1 MLLEGKVAIV
11 TGGTRG
17 IGYETVR
24 QFLLQGAK
32 VALFGSRK
40 ETVDVAIAKLKE
52 ENSGFAVI
60 GLYPKLTSEVE
71 VKSAFDSVKNE
82 FGKIDVLINN
92 AGISSHTKLLD
103 FSEDEYD
110 KIADLNIKSVFV
122 CSKVA
127 VPYLTE
133 TKGVILNTSSMVSRD
148 GQPSGVMYPAS
159 KYAVNGITQS
169 LSRELA
175 PLGIR
180 VNAVAPGITETEMLS
195 ALPKNMIEPLIKTI
209 PLGRIGTPTDI
220 ANAFVFLASD
230 MVLVLSSQWK
240 DFIETTLGIHEHVK
254 VLYNPIISLPL
265 VGKRYEK
272 KKYILFAGT
281 VDKRKGYHDLI
292 VSFSMCSMSFPD
304 WRLLIA
310 GNGEIDEGKSLA
322 YHLGIAD
329 KVKFLG
335 WITGDEKDSVFGE
348 ASIYCLP
355 SYAEGFPM
363 SVLDAWAYG
372 LPVVCTPVG
381 GIMDVAKD
389 GENIMLFNPGDT
401 TKLSEELS
409 LLMGDIRLRE
419 SIALHSQ
426 TLSES
431 IFNLSR
437 INSQLGDL
445 YKQLLGE

>member
-52 ENSGFAVI
+52 ENSEFSVI

-122 CSKVA
+122 CSKVV

-180 VNAVAPGITETEMLS
+180 VNAVAPGITETEMVS
-195 ALPKNMIEPLIKTI
+195 ALPKNMIEPLIKSI

-230 MVLVLSSQWK
+230 MAS
-240 DFIETTLGIHEHVK
+240 
-254 VLYNPIISLPL
+254 Y
-265 VGKRYEK
+265 
-272 KKYILFAGT
+272 
-281 VDKRKGYHDLI
+281 
-292 VSFSMCSMSFPD
+292 
-304 WRLLIA
+304 
-310 GNGEIDEGKSLA
+310 
-322 YHLGIAD
+322 
-329 KVKFLG
+329 
-335 WITGDEKDSVFGE
+335 ITGD
-348 ASIYCLP
+348 
-355 SYAEGFPM
+355 
-363 SVLDAWAYG
+363 VLR
-372 LPVVCTPVG
+372 V
-381 GIMDVAKD
+381 D
-389 GENIMLFNPGDT
+389 GAART
-401 TKLSEELS
+401 
-409 LLMGDIRLRE
+409 
-419 SIALHSQ
+419 
-426 TLSES
+426 
-431 IFNLSR
+431 
-437 INSQLGDL
+437 
-445 YKQLLGE
+445 